1 MLYSSGFFFCFFPFW
16 KAKQTFLF
24 GGDMKLL
31 FFFLDLPPQI
41 NYIHAAVL
49 ETAFF
54 SHAIKFAV
62 KTKQRNNSNG
72 LEKYSWNIGN

>member
-1 MLYSSGFFFCFFPFW
+1 
-16 KAKQTFLF
+16 
-24 GGDMKLL
+24 MKLL

-49 ETAFF
+49 EKRAAFF
-54 SHAIKFAV
+54 SHAIKFAI

-72 LEKYSWNIGN
+72 LEKYSWNIGNRKENIANCSQFSTLRGMRG